1 MEITPHLNDAEL
13 AEFVSDPSK
22 GLGTHLEFCDSCLNE
37 VARLRETVAEL
48 KQTGDKP
55 QEFWDRQRAAIRT
68 HIAAAPL
75 APTPRTQRLAWAPV
89 LAVII
94 LAGLLLSGGTPAP
107 LTVQPQ
113 AAPDPDHQLLLAV
126 ERVMQSS
133 GPEAF
138 EPATYF
144 VQEIRQETGS
154 NSTRNQEKRNAN

>member
-1 MEITPHLNDAEL
+1 MEMTSHLSEAEL

-37 VARLRETVAEL
+37 VARLRQTVADL
-48 KQTGDKP
+48 KTAGQKP
-55 QEFWDRQRAAIRT
+55 QEFWDRQRDAIRT
-68 HIAAAPL
+68 QIAAAPL
-75 APTPRTQRLAWAPV
+75 APAPKIHRLAWAPV
-89 LAVII
+89 LAVIV
-94 LAGLLLSGGTPAP
+94 LAGLLVSGGAPAP
-107 LTVQPQ
+107 QAVQPQ
-113 AAPDPDHQLLLAV
+113 AAVDPDHQLLLAV
-126 ERVMQSS
+126 EHVMQSS